1 MYVTA
6 MYDSSPH
13 SPSGAI
19 VRSEGVTASER
30 YLGKLCRR
38 SFLSLWSYPGVL
50 RDQGRSNGKGDG
62 KEVSDL
68 LVVFENHILLRLE
81 RQRLG
86 PQPFPDRRSEAAKH
100 PPPLAACFRAAV
112 ECLVGPATSSRAGG
126 EAQDSPVSIIDDIE
140 FSCGVLTKAT
150 YGEVM
155 CEHER

>member
-30 YLGKLCRR
+30 YLEKLCRR

-68 LVVFENHILLRLE
+68 LVVFEKHILDALAIIGNHAKICACSRRLPLKPSVQSYSKRVQIARHSVAIILPYVVQIE
-81 RQRLG
+81 RN
-86 PQPFPDRRSEAAKH
+86 
-100 PPPLAACFRAAV
+100 
-112 ECLVGPATSSRAGG
+112 
-126 EAQDSPVSIIDDIE
+126 PV
-140 FSCGVLTKAT
+140 V
-150 YGEVM
+150 
-155 CEHER
+155 